1 MDRLLPATGAGGE
14 KTMLDHVAQRESLGP
29 QQLSH
34 VAFVWARA
42 AVAIAIA
49 TANERSNIIPRK

>member
-29 QQLSH
+29 QQLSQ
-34 VAFVWARA
+34 VAFVWAR